1 MPPLTSFSGFANWLI
16 KFKIY
21 MFRTSNQTDTGHK
34 VHYTCTE
41 ICLASFPHY
50 ITDERLSFV
59 NDGVYIVENSNA
71 YLWEVSKR
79 LKSMHEPWLSCFMVK
94 YRIL

>member
-1 MPPLTSFSGFANWLI
+1 
-16 KFKIY
+16 
-21 MFRTSNQTDTGHK
+21 MFRQSNQIDTGHK

-50 ITDERLSFV
+50 ITDKILSFV

-71 YLWEVSKR
+71 YLWEASR
-79 LKSMHEPWLSCFMVK
+79 RFESMHEL
-94 YRIL
+94 